1 MPLNREPQADT
12 SPLRL
17 RHHYFYIIIWAFL
30 ASLILYLPGGL
41 TYVDALLLASGAA
54 TQTGLN
60 PIDLNRLHI
69 SQQITLWLVPMFTNV
84 VFLHSLLVLI
94 RIYWFRKR
102 FQSAIRE
109 AKAICHSQR
118 QKCNQR
124 LDWEARR
131 PIGLNRTI
139 TGATTATTV
148 TTSST
153 YSEGNDE
160 ERPLLQG
167 TDDSVSPTASPP
179 GTSEGHTSPM
189 GYQTFKPAAVGP
201 TSPQIT
207 FFESDREYEAR
218 QKRRSSFNRRR
229 SFSEA
234 INEAFPSMENSGI
247 PALPSLMWQHSIAS
261 YSDWDEDQKEE
272 LGGIEYR
279 ALKTLMVILTGYFII
294 FHLLGILLFIPW
306 ILLDSRYGSMIKDY
320 GVNRPWWA
328 VFTAGS
334 AFHDLGYT
342 LSPDSMASFRDAA
355 FPLLVM
361 TFLVVIGNTG
371 FPCMLRLCIWALSK
385 FTTYGSPLD
394 DELHYLLEHPR
405 RCFTMLF
412 PGAETWRLAA
422 VLLILNA
429 LDLVVFYTL
438 QENPQSN
445 PFSPGLRFVDG
456 LFQIASTRTAGFSI
470 TSLGTLH
477 PAVQVSFVVMM
488 YISAFPI
495 AITIRK
501 TNVYEEKSLGI
512 YDDEDKPN
520 PHGLAAHIQR
530 QLGFDLW
537 YVMLGF
543 FLISV
548 TEGGRIQQDR
558 GRDRAFAL
566 FPLLFEIV
574 SAYGTVGLSLG
585 YPRTETSLS
594 AQFNPVSKLI
604 IIAMQV
610 RGRHRGLPH
619 ALDHAILLPCD
630 LHQDQHGEW
639 WWKRWLKRKSSDLS
653 NFLLHGE
660 VTEDTEGLPS

>member
-1 MPLNREPQADT
+1 MPPYPEPQADS

-17 RHHYFYIIIWAFL
+17 HHHYFYIIIWALL
-30 ASLILYLPGGL
+30 ASIILYIPGGL
-41 TYVDALLLASGAA
+41 SFVDALLLASGAA

-60 PIDLNRLHI
+60 PIDLKDLHI
-69 SQQITLWLVPMFTNV
+69 SQQITLWLVPMVTNV

-102 FQSAIRE
+102 FKSAIRE
-109 AKAICHSQR
+109 AKAVCHRQR
-118 QKCNQR
+118 QRMNQA
-124 LDWEARR
+124 LDYEARR

-139 TGATTATTV
+139 TDTTDTTTTAFD
-148 TTSST
+148 SSDRD
-153 YSEGNDE
+153 DE
-160 ERPLLQG
+160 EQPLLG
-167 TDDSVSPTASPP
+167 STDDEISPGASPP
-179 GTSEGHTSPM
+179 TPVQGSSPV
-189 GYQTFKPAAVGP
+189 GYQTFKPAAIGP
-201 TSPQIT
+201 SSPRIT
-207 FFESDREYEAR
+207 FYESDRDYEAR
-218 QKRRSSFNRRR
+218 QKRRSSFSRRR

-234 INEAFPSMENSGI
+234 VNEAFPRTDSSNM

-279 ALKTLMVILTGYFII
+279 ALKTLMVILVCYFLA
-294 FHLLGILLFIPW
+294 FHLLGIILFIPW
-306 ILLDSRYGSMIKDY
+306 IMTDSHYSEMVKDM
-320 GVNRPWWA
+320 GLNRPWWA

-342 LSPDSMASFRDAA
+342 LSPDSMSSFRNAA

-371 FPCMLRLCIWALSK
+371 FPCMLRLIIWLLTK
-385 FTTYGSPLD
+385 FTRYGSPLD

-412 PGAETWRLAA
+412 PGSETWRLAG
-422 VLLILNA
+422 VLLLLNA
-429 LDLVVFYTL
+429 LDLFVFYTL

-445 PFSPGLRFVDG
+445 NPFSPGLRLVDG

-470 TSLGTLH
+470 TSLGALH

-495 AITIRK
+495 AIAIRK

-548 TEGGRIQQDR
+548 TEGKRIQQTHGHDL
-558 GRDRAFAL
+558 AFSL

-585 YPRTETSLS
+585 YPKTETSLS

-630 LHQDQHGEW
+630 VHQDQQGEW
-639 WWKRWLKRKSSDLS
+639 WWKRWLKRKSSNIS
-653 NFLLHGE
+653 NFFSHGNAS
-660 VTEDTEGLPS
+660 EDLERLSL

>member
-1 MPLNREPQADT
+1 MLFVALTQLGHLLEGISRLDPLPSMPPYPEPQADS

-17 RHHYFYIIIWAFL
+17 HHHYFYIIIWAL
-30 ASLILYLPGGL
+30 VASIILYIPGGL
-41 TYVDALLLASGAA
+41 SFVDALLLASGAA

-60 PIDLNRLHI
+60 PIDLKDLHI
-69 SQQITLWLVPMFTNV
+69 SQQITLWLVPMVTNV
-84 VFLHSLLVLI
+84 VFLHTLLVLI

-102 FQSAIRE
+102 FKSAIRE
-109 AKAICHSQR
+109 AKAVCHSQR
-118 QKCNQR
+118 QRMNQA
-124 LDWEARR
+124 LDYEARR

-139 TGATTATTV
+139 TDTTDTTTTAFD
-148 TTSST
+148 SSDRD
-153 YSEGNDE
+153 DE
-160 ERPLLQG
+160 EQPLLG
-167 TDDSVSPTASPP
+167 STDDEISPGASPKTRV
-179 GTSEGHTSPM
+179 GDHSPV
-189 GYQTFKPAAVGP
+189 GYQTFKPAAIGP
-201 TSPQIT
+201 SSPRIT
-207 FFESDREYEAR
+207 FYESDRDYEAR
-218 QKRRSSFNRRR
+218 QKRRSSFSRRR

-234 INEAFPSMENSGI
+234 VNEAFPRTDSPNT
-247 PALPSLMWQHSIAS
+247 PVLPSLMWQHSIAS

-279 ALKTLMVILTGYFII
+279 ALKTLMVILVGYFLA
-294 FHLLGILLFIPW
+294 FHLLGIILFIPW
-306 ILLDSRYGSMIKDY
+306 IMTDSKYGGMVKDM
-320 GVNRPWWA
+320 GLNRPWWA

-342 LSPDSMASFRDAA
+342 LSPDSMASFRNAA

-371 FPCMLRLCIWALSK
+371 FPCMLRLIIWLISK

-394 DELHYLLEHPR
+394 DE
-405 RCFTMLF
+405 
-412 PGAETWRLAA
+412 TWRLAG
-422 VLLILNA
+422 VLLLLNA
-429 LDLVVFYTL
+429 LDLFIFYTL
-438 QENPQSN
+438 QEVSSTLYSTSATCQLSNDVPTEPTKQSLLTR
-445 PFSPGLRFVDG
+445 SP
-456 LFQIASTRTAGFSI
+456 
-470 TSLGTLH
+470 SL
-477 PAVQVSFVVMM
+477 MM

-495 AITIRK
+495 AIAIRK

-548 TEGGRIQQDR
+548 TEGKRIQQTH
-558 GRDRAFAL
+558 GRDFAFSL

-585 YPRTETSLS
+585 YPKTETSLS

-630 LHQDQHGEW
+630 VHQDQQGEW
-639 WWKRWLKRKSSDLS
+639 WWKRWLKRKSSNIS
-653 NFLLHGE
+653 NFFSHGDGG
-660 VTEDTEGLPS
+660 EDLERLSL

>member
-1 MPLNREPQADT
+1 MLFVALTQLGHLLEGISRLDPLPSMPPYPEPQADS

-17 RHHYFYIIIWAFL
+17 HHHYFYIIIWAL
-30 ASLILYLPGGL
+30 VASIILYIPGGL
-41 TYVDALLLASGAA
+41 SFVDALLLASGAA

-60 PIDLNRLHI
+60 PIDLKDLHI
-69 SQQITLWLVPMFTNV
+69 SQQITLWLVPMVTNV
-84 VFLHSLLVLI
+84 VFLHTLLVLI

-102 FQSAIRE
+102 FKSAIRE
-109 AKAICHSQR
+109 AKAVCHSQR
-118 QKCNQR
+118 QRMNQA
-124 LDWEARR
+124 LDYEARR

-139 TGATTATTV
+139 TDTTDTTTTAFD
-148 TTSST
+148 SSDRD
-153 YSEGNDE
+153 DE
-160 ERPLLQG
+160 EQPLLG
-167 TDDSVSPTASPP
+167 STDDEISPGASPKTRV
-179 GTSEGHTSPM
+179 GDHSPV
-189 GYQTFKPAAVGP
+189 GYQTFKPAAIGP
-201 TSPQIT
+201 SSPRIT
-207 FFESDREYEAR
+207 FYESDRDYEAR
-218 QKRRSSFNRRR
+218 QKRRSSFSRRR

-234 INEAFPSMENSGI
+234 VNEAFPRTDSPNT
-247 PALPSLMWQHSIAS
+247 PVLPSLMWQHSIAS

-279 ALKTLMVILTGYFII
+279 ALKTLMVILVGYFLA
-294 FHLLGILLFIPW
+294 FHLLGIILFIPW
-306 ILLDSRYGSMIKDY
+306 IMTDSKYGGMVKDM
-320 GVNRPWWA
+320 GLNRPWWA

-342 LSPDSMASFRDAA
+342 LSPDSMASFRNAV

-371 FPCMLRLCIWALSK
+371 FPCMLRLIIWLISK

-394 DELHYLLEHPR
+394 DE
-405 RCFTMLF
+405 
-412 PGAETWRLAA
+412 TWRLAG
-422 VLLILNA
+422 VLLLLNA
-429 LDLVVFYTL
+429 LDLFIFYTL
-438 QENPQSN
+438 QEVSSTLYSTSATCQLSNDVPTEPTKQSLLTR
-445 PFSPGLRFVDG
+445 SP
-456 LFQIASTRTAGFSI
+456 
-470 TSLGTLH
+470 SL
-477 PAVQVSFVVMM
+477 MM

-495 AITIRK
+495 AIAIRE

-548 TEGGRIQQDR
+548 TEGKRIQQTH
-558 GRDRAFAL
+558 GRDFAFSL

-585 YPRTETSLS
+585 YPKTETSLS

-630 LHQDQHGEW
+630 VHQDQQGEW
-639 WWKRWLKRKSSDLS
+639 WWKRWLKRKSSNIS
-653 NFLLHGE
+653 NFFSHGDGG
-660 VTEDTEGLPS
+660 EDLERLSL

>member
-1 MPLNREPQADT
+1 MPLYHEPQADT

-17 RHHYFYIIIWAFL
+17 RHHYFYIIFWTL
-30 ASLILYLPGGL
+30 LSSVILYLPGGL
-41 TYVDALLLASGAA
+41 TYIDALLLASGAA

-60 PIDLNRLHI
+60 PIDLKKLHLA
-69 SQQITLWLVPMFTNV
+69 QQVTLWLVPMVTNV

-102 FQSAIRE
+102 FQSAIRD
-109 AKAICHSQR
+109 AKAICHDQR
-118 QKCNQR
+118 RKMNQR
-124 LDWEARR
+124 LEFEERR

-139 TGATTATTV
+139 TDNTTN
-148 TTSST
+148 TTSTACDS
-153 YSEGNDE
+153 SDRDDE
-160 ERPLLQG
+160 EQPLLSDS
-167 TDDSVSPTASPP
+167 DDSISPGASPP
-179 GTSEGHTSPM
+179 THGTSRSPA

-201 TSPQIT
+201 SSPRIT
-207 FFESDREYEAR
+207 FYESNRDNEAR
-218 QKRRSSFNRRR
+218 QKRRSSFSRRR
-229 SFSEA
+229 SFTEA
-234 INEAFPSMENSGI
+234 VNEAFPLLDSPGL

-279 ALKTLMVILTGYFII
+279 ALKTLMVILVCYFIA
-294 FHLLGILLFIPW
+294 FHLLGIILFIPW
-306 ILLDSRYGSMIKDY
+306 ILLDPYYGQKVKDI
-320 GVNRPWWA
+320 GVNRSWWA
-328 VFTAGS
+328 IFTAGS

-342 LSPDSMASFRDAA
+342 LNPDSMGSFRNAA

-371 FPCMLRLCIWALSK
+371 FPCMLRFIIWSLSK
-385 FTTYGSPLD
+385 FTTYGSSLY

-412 PGAETWRLAA
+412 PGAETWRLGA
-422 VLLILNA
+422 VLLLLNA
-429 LDLVVFYTL
+429 LDLFIFYTL

-445 PFSPGLRFVDG
+445 PFSPGLRLVDG

-495 AITIRK
+495 AIAIRK

-520 PHGLAAHIQR
+520 PHALASHIQR

-543 FLISV
+543 FLIAV
-548 TEGGRIQQDR
+548 TEGKRIQQTHGQDP
-558 GRDRAFAL
+558 AFAL

-585 YPRTETSLS
+585 YPRSETSLS

-619 ALDHAILLPCD
+619 SLDHAILLPCD
-630 LHQDQHGEW
+630 VHQDQQGEW
-639 WWKRWLKRKSSDLS
+639 WWKRWLKRKSSGIS
-653 NFLLHGE
+653 NFFLHE
-660 VTEDTEGLPS
+660 DVSEDTESLPS